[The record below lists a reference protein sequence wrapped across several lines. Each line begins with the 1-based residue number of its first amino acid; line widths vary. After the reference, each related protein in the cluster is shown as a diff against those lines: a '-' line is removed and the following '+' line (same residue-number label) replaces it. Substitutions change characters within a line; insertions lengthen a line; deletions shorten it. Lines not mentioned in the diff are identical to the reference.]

1 MIKKPTFWPEASAV
15 FDVPKTLV
23 MARDAAMRARIGSS
37 ALVVSTPL
45 DLIRELEFRG
55 TAISSIVLTGN
66 YARDPE
72 LAAFLYDHYPLI
84 EVTVEDPAIEA
95 ETEWRRH
102 AALTLVA

>member
-23 MARDAAMRARIGSS
+23 MARDAETRSRVSAN

-55 TAISSIVLTGN
+55 TAVSSIVLTGN

-72 LAAFLYDHYPLI
+72 LAAFLYDHYPMI
-84 EVTVEDPAIEA
+84 QVSVEDPAIEA
-95 ETEWRRH
+95 ESEWRRH

>member
-23 MARDAAMRARIGSS
+23 MARDGETRRRISAN

-45 DLIRELEFRG
+45 ELIRELEFLG
-55 TAISSIVLTGN
+55 TAVSSIVLTGA

-72 LAAFLYDHYPLI
+72 LAAFLYDHYPAI
-84 EVTVEDPAIEA
+84 DITVEDPAIEA

>member
-23 MARDAAMRARIGSS
+23 MARDTEARKRIGAN

-45 DLIRELEFRG
+45 DLIRELEFQG
-55 TAISSIVLTGN
+55 TAVSSIVLTGPF
-66 YARDPE
+66 ARDPE
-72 LAAFLYDHYPLI
+72 LSAFLYDHYPAI
-84 EVTVEDPAIEA
+84 DVTVEDPAVEA

>member
-23 MARDAAMRARIGSS
+23 MAREADARTRHGAST
-37 ALVVSTPL
+37 LVVSTPL
-45 DLIRELEFRG
+45 ELIRELEFRG
-55 TAISSIVLTGN
+55 TAVSSIVLTGTF
-66 YARDPE
+66 ARDPE
-72 LAAFLYDHYPLI
+72 LSAFLYDHYPAI
-84 EVTVEDPAIEA
+84 DVTVEDPAIEA

>member
-23 MARDAAMRARIGSS
+23 MARDAATRPRESAN

-55 TAISSIVLTGN
+55 TAISSIVLTGH

-72 LAAFLYDHYPLI
+72 LASFLYDHYPMI
-84 EVTVEDPAIEA
+84 QVTVEDPAVEA